1 MLYIYI
7 IIPNSG
13 WIYILPQ
20 SHFKD
25 CSRLMNTIYCH

>member
-1 MLYIYI
+1 MLYIY
-7 IIPNSG
+7 NYTKL
-13 WIYILPQ
+13 WLVYILPQ